1 MDTTPNKY
9 ITVAYKLHVMRDGK
23 KELVEEAPK
32 AHPYQFIS
40 GMGISLDAFEA
51 QVQPLQAGDSFDFVI
66 PCAEAYGPYEPERV
80 VTLGKDVFCRDGK
93 FQSEYIYPGAYV
105 PLVNED
111 GNHFQG
117 LVAEVRETEVVI
129 DLNDRLAGMDLMF
142 TGEVVESRPATNE
155 EIQGMINMLTSD
167 GCGCGCGE
175 CGGCGGDC
183 DDHHHDGG
191 CGCGHCH

>member
-1 MDTTPNKY
+1 MEITPNKY
-9 ITVAYKLHVMRDGK
+9 ITVAYKLYVMNDGK

-51 QVQPLQAGDSFDFVI
+51 QVQNLNAGDPFDFTI
-66 PCAEAYGPYEPERV
+66 PCAQAYGEYEQERV
-80 VTLGKDVFCRDGK
+80 VKLDKQVFCRDGK

-117 LVAEVRETEVVI
+117 LVLEVKETEVII
-129 DLNDRLAGMDLMF
+129 DLNDCLAGKDLTF
-142 TGEVVESRPATNE
+142 VGEVVENRPATNE
-155 EIQGMINMLTSD
+155 EIQSMINMLTSG
-167 GCGCGCGE
+167 GCGCGCDSCGGDCDGHDGG
-175 CGGCGGDC
+175 CGGCGG
-183 DDHHHDGG
+183 
-191 CGCGHCH
+191 HCH

>member
-1 MDTTPNKY
+1 MEITPNKY
-9 ITVAYKLHVMRDGK
+9 ITVAYKLHVMKDGK

-51 QVQPLQAGDSFDFVI
+51 QVVNLNAGDKFDFTI
-66 PCAEAYGPYEPERV
+66 PCADAYGEYEQERV
-80 VTLGKDVFCRDGK
+80 VSLGKDVFCRDGK
-93 FQSEYIYPGAYV
+93 FQSEYIYPGAYI

-117 LVAEVRETEVVI
+117 LVLEVKENEVVI
-129 DLNDRLAGMDLMF
+129 DLNDRLAGQDLMF

-167 GCGCGCGE
+167 GCGCGCG
-175 CGGCGGDC
+175 CDDCGGGCGGH
-183 DDHHHDGG
+183 DDG

>member
-1 MDTTPNKY
+1 MEITPNKY
-9 ITVAYKLHVMRDGK
+9 ITVAYKLYVMNDGK

-51 QVQPLQAGDSFDFVI
+51 QVQNLNAGDPFDFTI
-66 PCAEAYGPYEPERV
+66 PCAQAYGEYEQERV
-80 VTLGKDVFCRDGK
+80 VKLDKQVFCRDGK

-117 LVAEVRETEVVI
+117 LVLEVKETEVII
-129 DLNDRLAGMDLMF
+129 DLNDRLAGKDLTF
-142 TGEVVESRPATNE
+142 VGEVVENRPATNE
-155 EIQGMINMLTSD
+155 ELAEMARYMSGGGCS
-167 GCGCGCGE
+167 CGCDSCG
-175 CGGCGGDC
+175 GGCGDHDHGCGGGCCGDC
-183 DDHHHDGG
+183 Q
-191 CGCGHCH
+191 

>member
-1 MDTTPNKY
+1 METTPNKY
-9 ITVAYKLHVMRDGK
+9 ITVAYKLYVMNDGK

-51 QVQPLQAGDSFDFVI
+51 EVTNLNAGDTFDFTI
-66 PCAEAYGPYEPERV
+66 PCAQAYGEYEQERV
-80 VTLGKDVFCRDGK
+80 VKLDKQVFCRDGK

-117 LVAEVRETEVVI
+117 LVLEVKESEVII
-129 DLNDRLAGMDLMF
+129 DLNDRLAGKDLTF
-142 TGEVVESRPATNE
+142 VGEVVENRPATND
-155 EIQGMINMLTSD
+155 EIKSMINMLTGG
-167 GCGCGCGE
+167 GCGCGCDSCGGDCDSHDGG
-175 CGGCGGDC
+175 CGGCGG
-183 DDHHHDGG
+183 
-191 CGCGHCH
+191 HCH

>member
-1 MDTTPNKY
+1 MDMTPNKY
-9 ITVAYKLHVMRDGK
+9 ITVAYKLQVMNGERKD
-23 KELVEEAPK
+23 LVEEATK
-32 AHPYQFIS
+32 EHPYQFIS

-51 QVQPLQAGDSFDFVI
+51 EVRDLNPGDKFDFVI
-66 PCAEAYGPYEPERV
+66 PCAEAYGEYEQERV
-80 VTLGKDVFCRDGK
+80 VTLDKQVFCRDGK

-117 LVAEVRETEVVI
+117 LVLQVKEAEVVL
-129 DLNDRLAGMDLMF
+129 DLNDRLAGKDLFF
-142 TGEVVESRPATNE
+142 TGEVVENRPATTA

-167 GCGCGCGE
+167 GCGCGCGD
-175 CGGCGGDC
+175 CSGCGGGDC
-183 DDHHHDGG
+183 GGDHE

>member
-1 MDTTPNKY
+1 MEITPNKY
-9 ITVAYKLHVMRDGK
+9 ITVAYKLYVMNDGK

-51 QVQPLQAGDSFDFVI
+51 EITPLNAGDTFDFTI
-66 PCAEAYGPYEPERV
+66 PCEQAYGQYEQERV
-80 VTLGKDVFCRDGK
+80 VKLDKQVFCRDGK

-117 LVAEVRETEVVI
+117 LVLEVKETEVII
-129 DLNDRLAGMDLMF
+129 DLNDRLAGKVLTF
-142 TGEVVESRPATNE
+142 TGEVVENRPATND
-155 EIQGMINMLTSD
+155 EIKSMINMLTGG
-167 GCGCGCGE
+167 GCGCGCDSCGGDCDGHDGG
-175 CGGCGGDC
+175 CGGCGG
-183 DDHHHDGG
+183 
-191 CGCGHCH
+191 HCH